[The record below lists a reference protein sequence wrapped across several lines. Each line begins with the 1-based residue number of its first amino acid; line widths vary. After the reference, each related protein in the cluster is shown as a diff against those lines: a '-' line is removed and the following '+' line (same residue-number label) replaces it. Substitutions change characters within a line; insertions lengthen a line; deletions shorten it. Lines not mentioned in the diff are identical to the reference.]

1 MSVISILIFL
11 DNLWNHHLLILR
23 SENKSTA
30 FISFNILNVIMTML
44 LNIIFVIKW
53 GYGISGVFFANL
65 IASALVFIL
74 SSPIIIRRI
83 SFLEINLD
91 ILKNIIKFG
100 IPFLP
105 AGLLTMVME
114 LSNRYI
120 LEMMKGVESVG
131 LLSAGYKLGIFALV
145 LVMGFNMGWTPYF
158 LRRVK
163 EDGSKKDFSII
174 TTLFLGL
181 IGFVIFTTTIWISDL
196 IRISING
203 SYIIGK
209 EFWGAEKIVPVV
221 LFGYFFF
228 GTYVLQLPGIYANN
242 ITNWVP
248 IFRAIGAISNI
259 SFNIILIPQYG
270 VIGCA
275 WATVL
280 SFFIMSITFSLLFNV
295 RR

>member
-1 MSVISILIFL
+1 MGINSDLLKKVI
-11 DNLWNHHLLILR
+11 R
-23 SENKSTA
+23 
-30 FISFNILNVIMTML
+30 
-44 LNIIFVIKW
+44 
-53 GYGISGVFFANL
+53 
-65 IASALVFIL
+65 
-74 SSPIIIRRI
+74 
-83 SFLEINLD
+83 
-91 ILKNIIKFG
+91 FG

-120 LEMMKGVESVG
+120 LDIIEGVESVG
-131 LLSAGYKLGIFALV
+131 IFSAGYKLGVFALV

-158 LRRVK
+158 LKRVK
-163 EDGSKKDFSII
+163 DNRAKKDFSII

-181 IGFVIFTTTIWISDL
+181 VGLVIFTTSIWISDL
-196 IRISING
+196 VRLSING
-203 SYIIGK
+203 VYIISK

-228 GTYVLQLPGIYANN
+228 GTYVLQLPGIYAKG

-259 SFNIILIPQYG
+259 SLNIILIPHYG
-270 VIGCA
+270 VLGSA

-280 SFFIMSITFSLLFNV
+280 SFLIMSATVFFRLYKDFYVQYNWLGIAFPIFFMLIPLAKIQNIFFQFTMPFIYVFVWYLFIINADEKKAIKEV
-295 RR
+295 FN